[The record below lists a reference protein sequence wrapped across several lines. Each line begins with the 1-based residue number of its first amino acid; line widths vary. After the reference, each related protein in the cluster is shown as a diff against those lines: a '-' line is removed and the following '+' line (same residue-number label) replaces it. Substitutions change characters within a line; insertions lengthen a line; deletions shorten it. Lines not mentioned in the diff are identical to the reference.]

1 MDVESLAAD
10 RMEFRYEA
18 PFEVTRSATDGDGLT
33 MEGYASVFDAPTE
46 IDSYEGRFIETIQR
60 GAFART
66 IKARTPVLMFNHG
79 KHPMIGDMPI
89 GSIKALREDARGL
102 FVRAR
107 MASNWL
113 VEPVREAIAEKA
125 INGMSFRM
133 QVVNDKWNRR
143 SAVPE
148 RTITEVR
155 CPELGPVV
163 FPAYTE
169 TSVSVRS
176 REIAEGLSDPEV
188 RAELA
193 RIFALGTSLERPAE
207 AGTRSEDPPAADED
221 PPAAQVTP
229 RVTDRER
236 RIRALQL
243 RGVIPS

>member
-1 MDVESLAAD
+1 MSDE
-10 RMEFRYEA
+10 RMEFRHVA
-18 PFEVTRSATDGDGLT
+18 PFEITRAAGDGDGLT
-33 MEGYASVFDAPTE
+33 MEGYASVFDCPTE
-46 IDSYEGRFIETIQR
+46 IDSWEGRFVETIQR

-66 IKARTPVLMFNHG
+66 IEARTPVLMFNHG
-79 KHPMIGDMPI
+79 QHPMIGDMPI
-89 GSIKALREDARGL
+89 GAIKTIREDAKGL
-102 FVRAR
+102 FVSAR
-107 MASNWL
+107 LSSSWMID
-113 VEPVREAIAEKA
+113 PVREAIDNGS
-125 INGMSFRM
+125 ISGMSFRM
-133 QVVNDKWNRR
+133 QVIKDKWTGTTQR
-143 SAVPE
+143 S

-163 FPAYTE
+163 FPAYNE

-176 REIAEGLSDPEV
+176 QQIAADLADPQI

-193 RIFALGTSLERPAE
+193 RIFATGTPLERPAVSD
-207 AGTRSEDPPAADED
+207 GTRSEDPPAESED